1 MRVRNRIEIDDDKLA
16 EICRRYRV
24 RELALFGSVLRDDF
38 RESSDIDV
46 LVEFE
51 SDARIGFFE
60 LSRLQRELATIIGR
74 DVDIVPKAGLNPVI
88 RKPVIDAAQIIYAI

>member
-1 MRVRNRIEIDDDKLA
+1 M
-16 EICRRYRV
+16 
-24 RELALFGSVLRDDF
+24 
-38 RESSDIDV
+38 DV